1 MPERIPVHVRGFDP
15 ILVSGIRAQLRP
27 RPEVSLT
34 DSLDEGA
41 LPVVLI
47 AGDIVDE
54 QSLRLVRELRGQGVL
69 KTRVLLVLS
78 NVDDNG
84 LLAAVEAGV
93 CGVVARAEATP
104 ERLVTAVQ
112 QAASTGGV
120 LSPRLVGRL
129 IEQVSRL
136 QNQVL
141 TPRGMRFSGLSE
153 RETNVLKLMAQ
164 GLEVREIAEKLSY
177 SERTIK
183 NTVHDVLNRFD
194 LRNRAHAIAFAM
206 REGLI

>member
-1 MPERIPVHVRGFDP
+1 MPERIPVHVKGFDP
-15 ILVSGIRAQLRP
+15 ILVSGIGAQLRP
-27 RPEVSLT
+27 RPEVAV
-34 DSLDEGA
+34 LDNADDTGA
-41 LPVVLI
+41 VVALV
-47 AGDIVDE
+47 AADVVDE
-54 QSLRLVRELRGQGVL
+54 PSLRLVRELRSQGVL
-69 KTRVLLVLS
+69 KAKVLLVLAH
-78 NVDDNG
+78 VDDNG
-84 LLAAVEAGV
+84 LLAAIEAGA
-93 CGVVARAEATP
+93 CGVVARSEATP

-112 QAASTGGV
+112 QAANTGGV

-129 IEQVSRL
+129 LEQVSRL

-141 TPRGMRFSGLSE
+141 TPRGMRLSGLSD

-183 NTVHDVLNRFD
+183 NTVHDVLNRFE
-194 LRNRAHAIAFAM
+194 LRNRAHAVAFAM

>member
-1 MPERIPVHVRGFDP
+1 MSERIPVQVRGFDP

-27 RPEVSLT
+27 RPELVLVESAGEHA
-34 DSLDEGA
+34 S
-41 LPVVLI
+41 PVVI
-47 AGDIVDE
+47 VVNDVVDE
-54 QSLRLVRELRGQGVL
+54 PSLSLVRECRGPGAA
-69 KTRVLLVLS
+69 RVLLVLAT
-78 NVDDNG
+78 VDDNG
-84 LLAAVEAGV
+84 LLAVVEAGA

-104 ERLVTAVQ
+104 ERLVTAVR
-112 QAASTGGV
+112 QAAATGGV

-141 TPRGMRFSGLSE
+141 APRGLRLSGLSA
-153 RETNVLKLMAQ
+153 RETDVLRLMAQ
-164 GLEVREIAEKLSY
+164 GLEIREIAEKLSY

-183 NTVHDVLNRFD
+183 NSVHDVLNRFD
-194 LRNRAHAIAFAM
+194 LRNRAHAVAFAL